1 MTEGMNRSWL
11 PSRTVAA
18 VLALLYTAIGLLLF
32 SYRYLEDL
40 ANGRMGTL
48 DMRFIDEM
56 TGVYTALAAAP
67 IIFWTVRRFAIT
79 RQTWKTAIPIAF
91 VSACVYSALHTTLM
105 WASREAIYHVAGMGS
120 YDYGNMLF
128 RYPMEASNDLISFAT
143 ISGFIYFFDR
153 MAAARQAEL
162 AASELAAKLAEA
174 QLENLRLQLNPH
186 FLFNTLNAI
195 SAVMY
200 EDLAKADEM
209 LTKLSDFLRIVLAS
223 NGVHQVTLDEEIDVE
238 RKYVE
243 IMTAR
248 LEQRLDM
255 RVNVEDGAAS
265 AIVPFMILQ
274 PLLENSI
281 RHGTPGDRGALDIG
295 IDVARRNGST
305 VICVSDDGVGFD
317 PDGANRGH
325 GLALV
330 NSRLYHMYGDAA
342 TFTIERRDG
351 GGTQAT
357 LTFPYSVASGAA
369 T

>member
-1 MTEGMNRSWL
+1 VNRPAWF
-11 PSRTVAA
+11 PSRIVVIA
-18 VLALLYTAIGLLLF
+18 LLLLYTAIGLLLF
-32 SYRYLEDL
+32 GYRYFEDL
-40 ANGRMGTL
+40 ATQRTGTL
-48 DMRFIDEM
+48 LPRFIDEM
-56 TGVYTALAAAP
+56 TGVYTALAAIP
-67 IIFWTVRRFAIT
+67 IIFWTARRFPIT

-91 VSACVYSALHTTLM
+91 AGACAYSALHTTLM
-105 WASREAIYHVAGMGS
+105 WITRIAIYPAAGQGS
-120 YDYGNMLF
+120 YDYGNMIF

-143 ISGFIYFFDR
+143 ITGFIYFMDR

-162 AASELAAKLAEA
+162 AAADLQTKLAEA

-195 SAVMY
+195 SSVMY

-223 NGVHQVTLDEEIDVE
+223 NGVHQVALDEELAVE

-248 LEQRLDM
+248 LEQRLDL
-255 RVNVEDGAAS
+255 RVNVEAGAAS

-281 RHGTPGDRGALDIG
+281 RHGTPGNRGALDIG

-305 VICVSDDGVGFD
+305 VICVTDDGIGFN
-317 PDGANRGH
+317 PENGTRGH

-330 NSRLYHMYGDAA
+330 NSRLDHMYGGAA
-342 TFTIERRDG
+342 TFTIARRDG
-351 GGTQAT
+351 GGTEAI
-357 LTFPYSVASGAA
+357 LTFPYTASPQALS
-369 T
+369 

>member
-1 MTEGMNRSWL
+1 MWL
-11 PSRTVAA
+11 
-18 VLALLYTAIGLLLF
+18 
-32 SYRYLEDL
+32 
-40 ANGRMGTL
+40 
-48 DMRFIDEM
+48 
-56 TGVYTALAAAP
+56 
-67 IIFWTVRRFAIT
+67 T
-79 RQTWKTAIPIAF
+79 R
-91 VSACVYSALHTTLM
+91 L
-105 WASREAIYHVAGMGS
+105 AIYPAAGLGP
-120 YDYGNMLF
+120 YDYGDMVF
-128 RYPMEASNDLISFAT
+128 RYPMEASNDLISYAT
-143 ISGFIYFFDR
+143 ITGFIYFFGQ
-153 MAAARQAEL
+153 MAAARQTEL
-162 AASELAAKLAEA
+162 AASELQAKLAEA

-195 SAVMY
+195 SSVMY

-223 NGVHQVTLDEEIDVE
+223 NGVHQVALDEEIDVE

-248 LEQRLDM
+248 LEQRLDL
-255 RVNVEDGAAS
+255 RVHVEAGAAS

-305 VICVSDDGVGFD
+305 VICVTDDGVGFN
-317 PDGANRGH
+317 PAEGTRGH

-330 NSRLYHMYGDAA
+330 NSRLDHMYGGAA
-342 TFTIERRDG
+342 TFTIARRDG

-357 LTFPYSVASGAA
+357 LTFPYSAAPEAA

>member
-1 MTEGMNRSWL
+1 VG
-11 PSRTVAA
+11 AA
-18 VLALLYTAIGLLLF
+18 LLALLYTGIGLLLF

-40 ANGRMGTL
+40 ASGRTGTL

-56 TGVYTALAAAP
+56 TGVYTALAAIP
-67 IIFWTVRRFAIT
+67 VIFWTARRFPIT
-79 RQTWKTAIPIAF
+79 RQTWKTALPIAF
-91 VSACVYSALHTTLM
+91 AGACVYSVLHTTLM
-105 WASREAIYHVAGMGS
+105 WLSREAIYQIIGMGS
-120 YDYGNMLF
+120 YDYGNMIF
-128 RYPMEASNDLISFAT
+128 RYPMEASNDLISYAT
-143 ISGFIYFFDR
+143 ITGFIYFFDR
-153 MAAARQAEL
+153 LAAARRAEL
-162 AASELAAKLAEA
+162 TAAELQTKLAEA

-195 SAVMY
+195 SSVMY
-200 EDLAKADEM
+200 EDLPKADEM

-223 NGVHQVTLDEEIDVE
+223 NGVHQVALDEEIDVE

-248 LEQRLDM
+248 LEQPLDL
-255 RVNVEDGAAS
+255 RVNVATDAAS

-281 RHGTPGDRGALDIG
+281 RHGTHGDRAALAIG

-317 PDGANRGH
+317 PVNGSRGH

-330 NSRLYHMYGDAA
+330 SSRLDHMYAGAA
-342 TFTIERRDG
+342 TFAIARREG

-357 LTFPYSVASGAA
+357 LTFPYTASPKAA
-369 T
+369 S